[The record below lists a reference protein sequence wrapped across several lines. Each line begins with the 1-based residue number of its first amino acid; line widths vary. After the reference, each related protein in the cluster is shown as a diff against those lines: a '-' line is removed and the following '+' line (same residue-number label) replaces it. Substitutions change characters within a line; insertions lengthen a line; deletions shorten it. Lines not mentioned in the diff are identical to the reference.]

1 MSWSVLGVK
10 ELNTLQSKFRY
21 HLCGRTGGIFSDQIV
36 FLVVLIQQL
45 NFFLFSRAL

>member
-21 HLCGRTGGIFSDQIV
+21 HLCLEKLVGY
-36 FLVVLIQQL
+36 FLVKLS
-45 NFFLFSRAL
+45 F